1 MLKRGIKKFNH
12 ISFAPL
18 STFLLN
24 RVHKLPFVLLLLFRV
39 HCFLHAPLVRVE
51 CKHDSRS
58 IRVPVNAFSSEG
70 NLKWKMQ
77 NQETLF
83 RSIPVSTLSQ
93 PFPRVARIH
102 RAAKWYPTTAS
113 RWIVPSFSSLSF
125 PFFTVY
131 ISRFYGYE
139 DASQFAWKFLE
150 QSWEFILIIAAW
162 NSRQRFNCDSRNY
175 FLIMELQ
182 LIVE

>member
-1 MLKRGIKKFNH
+1 M
-12 ISFAPL
+12 PL
-18 STFLLN
+18 FPHSCLTVYTNCRLYCYYYFESTASCMHRWSAWNVSMIHAL
-24 RVHKLPFVLLLLFRV
+24 FVYQLMRF
-39 HCFLHAPLVRVE
+39 HPKGTWNE
-51 CKHDSRS
+51 KCKIRRRS
-58 IRVPVNAFSSEG
+58 SVPS
-70 NLKWKMQ
+70 
-77 NQETLF
+77 
-83 RSIPVSTLSQ
+83 
-93 PFPRVARIH
+93 PFPLFPNLFLVWRVFIELLSGIL
-102 RAAKWYPTTAS
+102 P

-125 PFFTVY
+125 PFFIVY